1 MTPYLDTLD
10 HGVGDLRIGVVKEG
24 FGSPESEP
32 DVEAKVR
39 DGAERLARLGAT
51 VEEIAVPI
59 HGVGRAI
66 WTPTIIEGAVD
77 LLMRGN
83 ACGTNR
89 PGLFVNSLSE
99 AHSRWREHADE
110 LSVSLKLVMLVGEFV
125 SRQYGGRFYG
135 KSQNLIRK
143 MREDYDRVF
152 ERYDLLLMPT
162 TPQKA
167 TPLPAPGASAE
178 AMFEVAL
185 NMNRNTSPFCGTGH
199 PAISVPCGTSD
210 GLPIGLMLIGRHF
223 EEATIYRAAHAFETA
238 S

>member
-1 MTPYLDTLD
+1 MGRPRNLDSD
-10 HGVGDLRIGVVKEG
+10 HHRGRGRSADARQRLRHQSARPVREQ
-24 FGSPESEP
+24 PE
-32 DVEAKVR
+32 
-39 DGAERLARLGAT
+39 
-51 VEEIAVPI
+51 
-59 HGVGRAI
+59 
-66 WTPTIIEGAVD
+66 
-77 LLMRGN
+77 RG
-83 ACGTNR
+83 
-89 PGLFVNSLSE
+89 
-99 AHSRWREHADE
+99 HSRWREHADE

-185 NMNRNTSPFCGTGH
+185 NMNRNTSPFCGGPVTPRSRY
-199 PAISVPCGTSD
+199 PAA
-210 GLPIGLMLIGRHF
+210 R
-223 EEATIYRAAHAFETA
+223 ATACRSA
-238 S
+238 

>member
-1 MTPYLDTLD
+1 VTPYLDTLD

-178 AMFEVAL
+178 ALFEVAL
-185 NMNRNTSPFCGTGH
+185 SGSPRRPSAWRRQRSTT
-199 PAISVPCGTSD
+199 PAFAFRPQASP
-210 GLPIGLMLIGRHF
+210 
-223 EEATIYRAAHAFETA
+223 EAPP
-238 S
+238 

>member
-1 MTPYLDTLD
+1 M
-10 HGVGDLRIGVVKEG
+10 
-24 FGSPESEP
+24 GSPIFALAWSEGRASARP
-32 DVEAKVR
+32 RAIDVEAKVR

-51 VEEIAVPI
+51 VEEIALPI

-99 AHSRWREHADE
+99 AYSRWREHADE

-152 ERYDLLLMPT
+152 ELRPLADADHAAEGHAAAGPGRVGGGDVRGR
-162 TPQKA
+162 PQH
-167 TPLPAPGASAE
+167 TC
-178 AMFEVAL
+178 
-185 NMNRNTSPFCGTGH
+185 NTSPFCVSAAPVTPRSRY
-199 PAISVPCGTSD
+199 PAA
-210 GLPIGLMLIGRHF
+210 R
-223 EEATIYRAAHAFETA
+223 ATACRSA
-238 S
+238 

>member
-1 MTPYLDTLD
+1 VFAKAVIAGADGLDPRQYAPKVTPYLDTLD

-89 PGLFVNSLSE
+89 PACS
-99 AHSRWREHADE
+99 
-110 LSVSLKLVMLVGEFV
+110 
-125 SRQYGGRFYG
+125 
-135 KSQNLIRK
+135 
-143 MREDYDRVF
+143 
-152 ERYDLLLMPT
+152 
-162 TPQKA
+162 
-167 TPLPAPGASAE
+167 
-178 AMFEVAL
+178 
-185 NMNRNTSPFCGTGH
+185 
-199 PAISVPCGTSD
+199 
-210 GLPIGLMLIGRHF
+210 
-223 EEATIYRAAHAFETA
+223 
-238 S
+238 